1 MFTKTVVFCLFIGA
15 ALASPATELLSL
27 TNLEECEGKDAANF
41 SLVTKRDG
49 ASESNDLLQCN
60 QNGQKA
66 VNSLRTLAQSRYPAG
81 AYTQED
87 TLSLVTTGPLQGKY
101 VYVKVIRLVEDYLKK
116 RSSVLG
122 YSYVTSKSAQ
132 LLINNNLDINVL
144 ISPTGGY
151 ESFKKGCNTICNG
164 RQVTV

>member
-1 MFTKTVVFCLFIGA
+1 MDRR
-15 ALASPATELLSL
+15 LSTL
-27 TNLEECEGKDAANF
+27 CVLWLSRDTPLEVYCQIKCP
-41 SLVTKRDG
+41 SL
-49 ASESNDLLQCN
+49 SN
-60 QNGQKA
+60 
-66 VNSLRTLAQSRYPAG
+66 VIPSI

-101 VYVKVIRLVEDYLKK
+101 VYTKVIRLVEDYLKK

-122 YSYVTSKSAQ
+122 YSYVTSKSSQ

-151 ESFKKGCNTICNG
+151 EAFKKGCHTICNG